1 MNEELINRIKKLDL
15 FKGAPDDILAKI
27 ADKTTMLDL
36 EKNTVIVRE
45 GDPSD
50 SLFIIRRGWIKI
62 VSDGRQGEEVV
73 LNQVGPGQIVGEMS
87 LIDKQPRSSTMIALS
102 PVKLMEI
109 KYDGI
114 LDVIDQY
121 PRLALSFLRDM
132 TSRLRFANAYIEETV
147 EWCQHIAA
155 GNYEFVEK
163 RVEQTQSTIID
174 MARSDEARASAFL
187 SSFFKMVRGV
197 KQREE
202 ALKQQVQELKI
213 EIDEVKRQKAVTELT
228 SSNFFEE
235 LQAAAR
241 KLRRKRDT
249 DEIDP
254 AEENPTTD

>member
-1 MNEELINRIKKLDL
+1 MNEELLNRIKKLDL
-15 FKGAPDDILAKI
+15 FRDAPDDILAKI
-27 ADKTTMLDL
+27 ADQTTMLDL
-36 EKNTVIVRE
+36 EKDDVIARE

-50 SLFIIRRGWIKI
+50 SLFVIRRGWVKI
-62 VSDGRQGEEVV
+62 VTGGKQGEEVV

-87 LIDKQPRSSTMIALS
+87 LIDQQPRSSTMIALS

-114 LDVIDQY
+114 LEVIDQY

-155 GNYEFVEK
+155 GNYDFVEK
-163 RVEQTQSTIID
+163 QVEQTQSTIVD
-174 MARSDEARASAFL
+174 MTRSDEARASAFL
-187 SSFFKMVRGV
+187 SSFFKMVKGV
-197 KQREE
+197 RQREE
-202 ALKQQVQELKI
+202 SLKKQVQELRI
-213 EIDEVKRQKAVTELT
+213 EIDEVKRQQSVTELT

-241 KLRRKRDT
+241 KLRRKRGTNVNDPSEDNPQT
-249 DEIDP
+249 D
-254 AEENPTTD
+254 